1 MVTMEE
7 KGATVVSVSNGGSME
22 GNLRIFE
29 NKEVQVEKMGCRK
42 QLPIFFCYGR
52 CFFPPH

>member
-29 NKEVQVEKMGCRK
+29 NKECLVLIMSENMPDITKTLAKQVK
-42 QLPIFFCYGR
+42 FD
-52 CFFPPH
+52 